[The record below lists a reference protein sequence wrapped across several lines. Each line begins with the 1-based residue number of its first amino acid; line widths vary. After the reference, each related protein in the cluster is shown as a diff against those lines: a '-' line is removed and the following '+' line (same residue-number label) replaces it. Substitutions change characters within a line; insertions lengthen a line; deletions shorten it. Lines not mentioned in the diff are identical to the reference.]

1 MKPKQRTCKICKEK
15 FEPNPNLFL
24 PPTCEKSECRYEYAM
39 KHLNKKAKAV
49 TKQNNIAKR
58 AFKASDRSIIKE
70 KAQRLINKYARLRDQ
85 YENGY
90 RCCTCGITKGKM
102 DGGHFL
108 PTSTFS
114 AIRYNTNQIHQQCV
128 NCNRYNAG
136 RRTEYKIFM
145 IEKYGEEYVQK
156 LEALQGVTRSYS
168 TEYLL
173 KLIKVV
179 NKKIKIIEQ
188 KIKQI

>member
-1 MKPKQRTCKICKEK
+1 MKPKQCKNKNCCNKFTPERQFQTTCGW
-15 FEPNPNLFL
+15 
-24 PPTCEKSECRYEYAM
+24 ECSIEYA
-39 KHLNKKAKAV
+39 KQLKEKKAKDA

-70 KAQRLINKYARLRDQ
+70 KAQRLVNKYARLRDQ

-90 RCCTCGITKGKM
+90 RCCTCGIAKGKM

-108 PTSTFS
+108 PTSTYS
-114 AIRYNTNQIHQQCV
+114 AVRYNTNQIHQQCV

-136 RRTEYKIFM
+136 RRAEYKIFM

-173 KLIKVV
+173 KLIRVV
-179 NKKIKIIEQ
+179 NKKIKIIEK
-188 KIKQI
+188 KIEQI